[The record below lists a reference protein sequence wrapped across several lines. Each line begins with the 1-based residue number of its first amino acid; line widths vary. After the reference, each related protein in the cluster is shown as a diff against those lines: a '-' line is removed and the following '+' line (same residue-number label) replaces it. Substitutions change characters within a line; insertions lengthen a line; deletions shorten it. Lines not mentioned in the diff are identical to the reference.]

1 MPTLISATTSYSK
14 AHMFR
19 SLAAASPLELRKW
32 GTYALILL
40 APGSFVLLPA
50 YWLFRRLAPR
60 AKESEQGGS
69 APSCSPN
76 SKGNLSMVIRK
87 ASPCAEVP

>member
-1 MPTLISATTSYSK
+1 MTAATNTYKK
-14 AHMFR
+14 APMFR
-19 SLAAASPLELRKW
+19 SLAAASRLDLRKW

-60 AKESEQGGS
+60 A
-69 APSCSPN
+69 N
-76 SKGNLSMVIRK
+76 NLLPK
-87 ASPCAEVP
+87 A